1 MTEEQIKIELRKINE
16 GEDWNSLFNYIML
29 LEQDIRNLIAQR
41 DEREKETI
49 KLKKDIVKATTN
61 WNELKKWLGEQADYL
76 TKIDGQNIPLK
87 DSFEF
92 CSMNELYQTG
102 KYSGF
107 KESLEK
113 MQEMEN
119 GKDD

>member
-1 MTEEQIKIELRKINE
+1 MTEEQIKIELCKING

-61 WNELKKWLGEQADYL
+61 WNELKKWLEEEY
-76 TKIDGQNIPLK
+76 
-87 DSFEF
+87 
-92 CSMNELYQTG
+92 
-102 KYSGF
+102 KYVPTYYCRMIEIIF
-107 KESLEK
+107 NK
-113 MQEMEN
+113 MQELES
-119 GKDD
+119 K

>member
-61 WNELKKWLGEQADYL
+61 WNELKKWLIRLQKLKGINQQGFSWGVAQEVLDKIQELEQ
-76 TKIDGQNIPLK
+76 
-87 DSFEF
+87 
-92 CSMNELYQTG
+92 
-102 KYSGF
+102 
-107 KESLEK
+107 
-113 MQEMEN
+113 
-119 GKDD
+119 GKDE